1 MHARVQVWQQ
11 LLASTLFFTLIFCET
26 ATSFPAFTRP
36 SKVFQCC
43 HHLFPASMHSRT
55 HEPQPHVT
63 RHTSHVTRHTSH
75 VTRHTSRVTRHT
87 SHVTRHTSHVTL
99 HTSHVTRHTSHVTR
113 HTSHVTR
120 HTSHVTRHTSHVAR
134 HTSHV
139 TRWLCAGMLVVEEMG
154 GFTSGGVNFDAK
166 THRALRALACG
177 ADHMVACGVCSKSAG
192 NYYS

>member
-36 SKVFQCC
+36 SKVLQCC
-43 HHLFPASMHSRT
+43 HHLFPASKHSHT

-75 VTRHTSRVTRHT
+75 VTC
-87 SHVTRHTSHVTL
+87 HVTRHTSHVT
-99 HTSHVTRHTSHVTR
+99 
-113 HTSHVTR
+113 
-120 HTSHVTRHTSHVAR
+120 R

-166 THRALRALACG
+166 THRALACG
-177 ADHMVACGVCSKSAG
+177 ADHMVACGVCSKRAG